1 MGNDNMDKGGGGWKE
16 PKKTKRI
23 ETERETKTSAACLN
37 NHTSEDPQPR
47 EKHTTVIYSRHQS
60 GLFHIVS
67 TKQCNRSITSLLS
80 AQVHGTSTESV

>member
-1 MGNDNMDKGGGGWKE
+1 MERAKKKKKE
-16 PKKTKRI
+16 DRDR
-23 ETERETKTSAACLN
+23 ERETKTSAACLN

-47 EKHTTVIYSRHQS
+47 EKHTTVIYRRHQS